1 MADENKL
8 STVEE
13 TDSKAAKTEKDA
25 KPAKEKKPG
34 FGKKVGKYF
43 RDSKGEFK
51 KIIWPTL
58 PSVVRNTGVTLAMC
72 AVLGVLICVFDLGLS
87 KLIELLVS
95 L

>member
-87 KLIELLVS
+87 SLIKLLVS